1 MNKTAAGIIVASCIV
16 IAIVVVVVVIPRL
29 TPAEEPTYELTVSST
44 EGGSVTAP
52 GEATFTYDEGEVVD
66 LVAMAAAG
74 YEFVAWSGN
83 VATVEDV
90 DSASPT
96 ITMNGDYTITAE
108 FKAEETPAVEYTLT
122 ISSIGGGEVTV
133 PGEGMFIYEAGTVVD
148 LVAMAADGYEFVAWS
163 GDVAT
168 VADIDA
174 ASTTIT
180 MSGDYTITASF
191 EDEETP
197 VVEYIMVATWYD
209 LHGVRD
215 NLSGN
220 YRLANYLHSGT
231 AGYAELA
238 GTGADG
244 GRGWQPIGNHEE
256 QFTGTFDGQGYFISG
271 VFINRPDEVYVGLFG
286 YVGVGGVV
294 TDVDLSH
301 MGVSGHE
308 AVGGL
313 VGSNEGMVL
322 DCGATGSVTGSQYV
336 GGLTG
341 INIGSVGRSYSNGSA
356 TGTGNLYVG
365 GLVGW
370 NDGTVTNS
378 CSLSSV
384 TGYNVIGGL
393 VGLNSGSVD
402 ESYSVGRVMGIG
414 QYLNGAPVGGLVGQN
429 EGTVS
434 NSFWDVENSEM
445 EESHGGT
452 GKTTVELT
460 DIMTFTDTATEGLDS
475 PWDITTVQG
484 FDERDT
490 AFVWNIVDGVAWPFQ
505 SWRPYLI

>member
-1 MNKTAAGIIVASCIV
+1 MDTVVDVDAAATTIIINDDYSITANF
-16 IAIVVVVVVIPRL
+16 
-29 TPAEEPTYELTVSST
+29 AEDVPQVQYILSISST
-44 EGGSVTAP
+44 TGGSVTTP
-52 GEATFTYDEGEVVD
+52 GEGAFAYDAGTVVN
-66 LVAMAAAG
+66 LVAEPAAD
-74 YEFVAWSGN
+74 YEFLAWSGDVGT
-83 VATVEDV
+83 VASVALPST
-90 DSASPT
+90 T
-96 ITMNGDYTITAE
+96 ITMNGDYLIE
-108 FKAEETPAVEYTLT
+108 
-122 ISSIGGGEVTV
+122 
-133 PGEGMFIYEAGTVVD
+133 
-148 LVAMAADGYEFVAWS
+148 
-163 GDVAT
+163 
-168 VADIDA
+168 
-174 ASTTIT
+174 
-180 MSGDYTITASF
+180 ASF
-191 EDEETP
+191 GQ
-197 VVEYIMVATWYD
+197 VILVMTWYD
-209 LHGVRD
+209 LHGIRD
-215 NLSGN
+215 DLGGV
-220 YRLANYLHSGT
+220 YRLANDLHSGT
-231 AGYAELA
+231 AGYGELA
-238 GTGADG
+238 GTGANG
-244 GRGWQPIGNHEE
+244 GKGWQPIGNYEA
-256 QFTGTFDGQGYFISG
+256 QFAGAFDGQGYLISG
-271 VFINRPDEVYVGLFG
+271 TFINRPDEVYVALFG

-294 TDVDLSH
+294 TSVDLSH

-313 VGSNEGMVL
+313 VGSNEGMAL
-322 DCGATGSVTGSQYV
+322 NCGATGSVTGSQYV

-341 INIGSVGRSYSNGSA
+341 INISRVGGSYSNGSA
-356 TGTGNLYVG
+356 TGTGNLYIG

-402 ESYSVGRVMGIG
+402 KSYSVGPVVGIG
-414 QYLNGAPVGGLVGQN
+414 QYLNGAPVGGLVGLN

-434 NSFWDVENSEM
+434 NSFWDVENSGM

-452 GKTTVELT
+452 GKTTAELT